1 MNIQTL
7 FITTGVNENNY
18 QTIIAEGIA
27 KWKNSPIP
35 WNSSLEIGTRVFLQA
50 EEYFTYNPS
59 KITFNQ
65 YEIPIAKAAPRFPSP
80 DLNTKTQHSGM

>member
-7 FITTGVNENNY
+7 FFTTGVNENNY

-27 KWKNSPIP
+27 KRKNSPIP
-35 WNSSLEIGTRVFLQA
+35 WNSCLEIVTRVFLQA
-50 EEYFTYNPS
+50 EEYFAYNPS
-59 KITFNQ
+59 KIIFNQ
-65 YEIPIAKAAPRFPSP
+65 YEIPIAKAAPTFPSP